1 MTYEVTSYSNNYQV
15 EELLDESNELEAT
28 SLEATSLGE
37 FLRSLALGLGAVFVT
52 SIAVYLAV
60 AIIIGL
66 GLSGLN

>member
-1 MTYEVTSYSNNYQV
+1 MQYEMTSQSNNYQV
-15 EELLDESNELEAT
+15 DELPDEA
-28 SLEATSLGE
+28 ASLGE

-60 AIIIGL
+60 AFIIGL